1 MSQRKWTRGLL
12 LFIFCELALGAS
24 NAYQE
29 QPGYPGGVT
38 FLAFWSTLPT
48 VVGWALASL
57 PFIARRRFHVTAMLA
72 ATYFVSILWTIGL
85 LLGQFAGPSDPD
97 TAGHMGH
104 FLWPPL
110 LCFTGAFAYG
120 AVFLGLVVVRG
131 RPAA

>member
-1 MSQRKWTRGLL
+1 MSRRKWTRGLL

-57 PFIARRRFHVTAMLA
+57 PFIARRRLPVTAMLA

-104 FLWPPL
+104 FLWP
-110 LCFTGAFAYG
+110 CGFRKF
-120 AVFLGLVVVRG
+120 
-131 RPAA
+131 